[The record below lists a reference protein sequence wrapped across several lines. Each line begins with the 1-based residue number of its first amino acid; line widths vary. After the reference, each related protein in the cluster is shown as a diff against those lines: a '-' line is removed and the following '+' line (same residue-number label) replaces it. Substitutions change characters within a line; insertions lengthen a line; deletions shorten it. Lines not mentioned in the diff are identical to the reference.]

1 MASSKEN
8 NVADNSLDEIGSPT
22 KFDLLNEEENFS
34 SPPNNSTGTS
44 EAIRVL
50 NLVRLNSELKA
61 SNSELLA
68 SIAQKDIII
77 ANLEEQKREKV
88 RQIQKHEANEVK
100 MEMEKIELKQ
110 EKIEM
115 KQEKSELKQEKI
127 ELQEENVRLN
137 RQLHEMRERHITE
150 MSKFHE
156 ESEV

>member
-1 MASSKEN
+1 MDSSKEN

-22 KFDLLNEEENFS
+22 KFDLINEEESFS

-44 EAIRVL
+44 EAIRVI
-50 NLVRLNSELKA
+50 NLVRLNSELEA

-77 ANLEEQKREKV
+77 ANLEEQKQEKV

-110 EKIEM
+110 EK
-115 KQEKSELKQEKI
+115 SELKQEKI
-127 ELQEENVRLN
+127 GLQEANVILN

-156 ESEV
+156 ESKV